1 MTENVNYISIIASKH
16 PVFAV
21 LQVFRFFTK
30 KSTSACVEKSGQTEY
45 LVVIGKNLTIDLVN
59 LHKNET
65 FENLTVKQFNTIIA
79 LVTVDNNIKGKFQ
92 ANFQ

>member
-1 MTENVNYISIIASKH
+1 M
-16 PVFAV
+16 
-21 LQVFRFFTK
+21 
-30 KSTSACVEKSGQTEY
+30 
-45 LVVIGKNLTIDLVN
+45 VIGKMFTIDLVN

-65 FENLTVKQFNTIIA
+65 FENLTVKQFITIIA

>member
-1 MTENVNYISIIASKH
+1 MTQNVNYNSKTALKS

-30 KSTSACVEKSGQTEY
+30 KDLSPCVEKRGQTEY
-45 LVVIGKNLTIDLVN
+45 LVVIGKKFTIDLVI

-65 FENLTVKQFNTIIA
+65 FENLTVKQIITIIA